1 MRLTELTDTAESGG
15 LGVALAVVH
24 YFDRLDH
31 SAASE
36 AELIDA
42 ARDLAECPVVV
53 AWHDSEPSVR
63 VDRDG
68 APHALDPVLVD
79 RLSWALQRQSDR
91 ARGDRHGHIDDPA
104 LAEIVLS
111 DKESPQA
118 RARALRLLGLDTE
131 RPLQVLAV
139 STRPGSSSAR
149 VVVEALGGA
158 AHRRIRIGQLTALL
172 YHPSDGVRQLAERM
186 ESAIAQAYPA
196 PIAPNADPGP
206 WVGIGGSGDP
216 LDAPASW
223 QQAVRC
229 LQFTSSTA
237 QGRRVIAYDRLH
249 MFELLSEIP
258 VETIRRNPD
267 VLRIEELAATPS
279 GAQAVATTEAF
290 FVFGSLRRTA
300 AELHVH
306 HSTVAARLAAI
317 SEHMDWD
324 LDDPIDR
331 FMAMLAFMV
340 RRMALSSAG
349 TV

>member
-1 MRLTELTDTAESGG
+1 MRLSELPPTPES
-15 LGVALAVVH
+15 ALAVVR

-42 ARDLAECPVVV
+42 ACDLAEGTV
-53 AWHDSEPSVR
+53 AVTWLNGEPAIR
-63 VDRDG
+63 VEREG
-68 APHALDPVLVD
+68 SPHPLETILID
-79 RLSWALQRQSDR
+79 RLTWALQRQCER
-91 ARGDRHGHIDDPA
+91 ARNDRQGQIDDPA

-131 RPLQVLAV
+131 RPLQVLAL

-149 VVVEALGGA
+149 VVVDALGGA

-172 YHPSDGVRQLAERM
+172 YHPTDEVRQLAERM
-186 ESAIAQAYPA
+186 EAAIAQAFPA
-196 PIAPNADPGP
+196 PFAPNADPGP
-206 WVGIGGSGDP
+206 WVGIGSLGDA
-216 LDAPASW
+216 LNAPTSW

-229 LQFTSSTA
+229 LQFTSSTT
-237 QGRRVIAYDRLH
+237 QGRRVVAYERLH
-249 MFELLSEIP
+249 IFELLAEIP
-258 VETIRRNPD
+258 VDTIRRNPTL
-267 VLRIEELAATPS
+267 LRIEELAATPS

-306 HSTVAARLAAI
+306 HSTVAARLATI
-317 SEHMDWD
+317 SEYMDWD

-331 FMAMLAFMV
+331 FTAMLALTV
-340 RRMALSSAG
+340 RRMALSSSGA
-349 TV
+349 V

>member
-1 MRLTELTDTAESGG
+1 MALRLTELPDTPKS
-15 LGVALAVVH
+15 ALSVVH
-24 YFDRLDH
+24 VFDRLDH
-31 SAASE
+31 SAATE
-36 AELIDA
+36 TELIDA
-42 ARDLAECPVVV
+42 AGDLAGCGVEVT
-53 AWHDSEPSVR
+53 WHDGEPSTR
-63 VDRDG
+63 VERDG
-68 APHALDPVLVD
+68 TPHPLDAVLAD
-79 RLSWALQRQSDR
+79 RLAWALRRQSDR

-111 DKESPQA
+111 DNESPQA
-118 RARALRLLGLDTE
+118 RTRALRLLGLDTE

-149 VVVEALGGA
+149 VVVDALGGT
-158 AHRRIRIGQLTALL
+158 AHRRVRIGALTALL
-172 YHPSDGVRQLAERM
+172 YHPSGSVRQLAEKM
-186 ESAIAQAYPA
+186 ESAIAQAFPA

-216 LDAPASW
+216 LDAPGSW

-258 VETIRRNPD
+258 VDIIRSNPD
-267 VLRIEELAATPS
+267 VLRIEELAETPS

-331 FMAMLAFMV
+331 FMAMLALMV